1 MVKRK
6 ILGLDSTSSGFSL
19 LEVLVV
25 IVLIAIVSAFAAPGW
40 LGYLN
45 RQRIGR
51 TRGDLVQALQQAQ
64 TDARQ
69 RNSPRVVSI
78 ASNNPPQI
86 EISAPGEDGIIVDL
100 GGDQT
105 GALSLTGGP
114 VTGGA
119 IPSVTFDFKGQVED
133 TTVPFIFSVTS
144 SQIQNGGVRCVIVS
158 TLLGNIVQAE
168 GEDCNNTAGLQ

>member
-6 ILGLDSTSSGFSL
+6 ILGLDSNSSGFSL

-51 TRGDLVQALQQAQ
+51 ARGDLVQALQQAQ

-78 ASNNPPQI
+78 ASNSPPQI

-105 GALSLTGGP
+105 ETLSLTGGP
-114 VTGGA
+114 AAAV
-119 IPSVTFDFKGQVED
+119 PSVTFDFKGQVED
-133 TTVPFIFSVTS
+133 TTVPFVFSVTS
-144 SQIQNGGVRCVIVS
+144 SQIQDGGVRCVIVS